1 MTEEQQKRGADFSD
15 LREDPMEEAP
25 GVLKKRTSWMDGWEK
40 REITIADA
48 VEILREKPECAQEQ
62 VLKKPTDELKFYCE
76 GPDL

>member
-1 MTEEQQKRGADFSD
+1 MTEEQQKSGADFSD
-15 LREDPMEEAP
+15 LRETPMEAEP
-25 GVLKKRTSWMDGWEK
+25 GFLKKERPGWTAG
-40 REITIADA
+40 RTIADA